1 MARARATLGAAL
13 AYFGLVFGAGFVLG
27 VLRTLFVVH
36 RIGARAA
43 ELLEMPLML
52 LVIVLAARWI
62 VRHRVVAQR
71 TSGAWR
77 VGLLA
82 LALLL
87 GAEIALAAGLRG
99 LTPAQA
105 LFDRDPVAGI
115 AYALALLAFAVMP
128 ALVATRLHRR

>member
-13 AYFGLVFGAGFVLG
+13 AYFGLVFGAGFALG
-27 VLRTLFVVH
+27 VLRTLFVVP
-36 RIGARAA
+36 RLGARAA

-52 LVIVLAARWI
+52 LVIVLASRWI
-62 VRHRVVAQR
+62 VRHRAAAQGPR
-71 TSGAWR
+71 GAWA

-87 GAEIALAAGLRG
+87 GAEIALAAVLRG

-105 LFDRDPVAGI
+105 LFERDPVAGL
-115 AYALALLAFAVMP
+115 AYAFALLAFAAMP
-128 ALVATRLHRR
+128 GLLALRIRRR

>member
-99 LTPAQA
+99 LPPAQA

-115 AYALALLAFAVMP
+115 AYALALLAYAVMP
-128 ALVATRLHRR
+128 ALMASRAHRR

>member
-27 VLRTLFVVH
+27 VLRTLFVVP

-115 AYALALLAFAVMP
+115 AYALALLAYAVMP
-128 ALVATRLHRR
+128 ALMASRAHRR

>member
-1 MARARATLGAAL
+1 MTRARATLGAAL
-13 AYFGLVFGAGFVLG
+13 AYFGLVFGAGFALG
-27 VLRTLFVVH
+27 VLRTLFVVP
-36 RIGARAA
+36 RVGARAA
-43 ELLEMPLML
+43 ELLEIPLML

-71 TSGAWR
+71 TGGAWW
-77 VGLLA
+77 VSLLA

-115 AYALALLAFAVMP
+115 AYALALLAYAVMP
-128 ALVATRLHRR
+128 ALMASRAHRR

>member
-13 AYFGLVFGAGFVLG
+13 AYFGLVFGAGFALG
-27 VLRTLFVVH
+27 VLRTLFVVP

-71 TSGAWR
+71 TSGAWW

-82 LALLL
+82 LVLLL

-128 ALVATRLHRR
+128 ALMASRAHRR

>member
-1 MARARATLGAAL
+1 MTRARATLGAAL
-13 AYFGLVFGAGFVLG
+13 AYFGLVFGAGFALG
-27 VLRTLFVVH
+27 VLRTLFVVP
-36 RIGARAA
+36 RLGARAA

-71 TSGAWR
+71 TGGAWW

-115 AYALALLAFAVMP
+115 AYALALLAYAVMP
-128 ALVATRLHRR
+128 ALMASRAHRR